1 MAPPSAAW
9 ATRAKHPPG
18 NSPAA
23 DWSHGE
29 AGIDQLDRP
38 GEASSGTSPKRWW
51 IGGSGTA
58 RSMKGRICSCGGRP
72 NSHGCSRYANR
83 PRTGSSLIT
92 RSRIRGRAHHARG
105 DGPGRSAH
113 PGSADGVTPASSRGV
128 RRPARCADDQSG
140 GQRRVVERVG
150 VDSKERDG
158 SKQRTR
164 VLVADDEAA
173 VRAFL
178 AGIVGTAEEL
188 ELVAAAADAAEAVEL
203 TGVHRPDVAVID
215 VNMPGGGG
223 PHATREIRLRSPNT
237 RVLALSASQDH
248 EAVMEMP
255 RSGALG
261 YVVKGAPVTEI
272 LDGIREAARGRAPL
286 SSEVARDVVTELT
299 GRLEREAG
307 EARRRD
313 ELIGRIRAVME
324 RDLLSV
330 VFQPIFDVERGRMVG
345 AEALSRFEPG
355 RRPDEWFAEAASVGL
370 GVELELWAARV
381 ALRHFGSLPAP
392 AYVSVNLSPETVQ

>member
-1 MAPPSAAW
+1 
-9 ATRAKHPPG
+9 
-18 NSPAA
+18 
-23 DWSHGE
+23 
-29 AGIDQLDRP
+29 
-38 GEASSGTSPKRWW
+38 
-51 IGGSGTA
+51 
-58 RSMKGRICSCGGRP
+58 MKGRICSCGGRP

-92 RSRIRGRAHHARG
+92 RSRIRGPSAPRARRQLTAG
-105 DGPGRSAH
+105 
-113 PGSADGVTPASSRGV
+113 SSRGDRPTPDRPTGLHLLLPGALGARPHV
-128 RRPARCADDQSG
+128 PMTTVTTRRG
-140 GQRRVVERVG
+140 VERVG
-150 VDSKERDG
+150 VEDRDG
-158 SKQRTR
+158 SKQRIR

-173 VRAFL
+173 VGAFL
-178 AGIVGTAEEL
+178 AGVVGTAEEL

-248 EAVMEMP
+248 EAVMEML
-255 RSGALG
+255 RSGASG

-330 VFQPIFDVERGRMVG
+330 V
-345 AEALSRFEPG
+345 
-355 RRPDEWFAEAASVGL
+355 
-370 GVELELWAARV
+370 
-381 ALRHFGSLPAP
+381 
-392 AYVSVNLSPETVQ
+392 

>member
-1 MAPPSAAW
+1 MAPPSAAS
-9 ATRAKHPPG
+9 ATRAKDPPG

-92 RSRIRGRAHHARG
+92 RSRIRGPSAPRARRQLTAG
-105 DGPGRSAH
+105 
-113 PGSADGVTPASSRGV
+113 SSRGE
-128 RRPARCADDQSG
+128 RPTPDRPTGLHLLLPGALGARPHVPMTTVTT
-140 GQRRVVERVG
+140 RRVVERVG
-150 VDSKERDG
+150 VEDRDG
-158 SKQRTR
+158 SKQRIR
-164 VLVADDEAA
+164 VLVAD
-173 VRAFL
+173 
-178 AGIVGTAEEL
+178 
-188 ELVAAAADAAEAVEL
+188 AEAVEL

-248 EAVMEMP
+248 EAVLEM
-255 RSGALG
+255 L
-261 YVVKGAPVTEI
+261 
-272 LDGIREAARGRAPL
+272 
-286 SSEVARDVVTELT
+286 
-299 GRLEREAG
+299 
-307 EARRRD
+307 
-313 ELIGRIRAVME
+313 
-324 RDLLSV
+324 
-330 VFQPIFDVERGRMVG
+330 
-345 AEALSRFEPG
+345 RF
-355 RRPDEWFAEAASVGL
+355 
-370 GVELELWAARV
+370 
-381 ALRHFGSLPAP
+381 
-392 AYVSVNLSPETVQ
+392 